1 MASGLKLGIADDNSD
16 LRMLLGQ
23 LITAL
28 GHDVLFS
35 VENGKL
41 MLDACALN
49 QIDVALVDLDMPE
62 LDGLAVADELHHS
75 RKIPVILMSGHADF
89 QEIVRRREPVR
100 AYLRKPFSLQA
111 LREAIESAVWDE
123 DSAE

>member
-1 MASGLKLGIADDNSD
+1 MGTCLRLGIADDNSD

-23 LITAL
+23 LITTL
-28 GHDVLFS
+28 GHHVLIS
-35 VENGKL
+35 VENGRL

-62 LDGLAVADELHHS
+62 VDGLAVADELHNS
-75 RKIPVILMSGHADF
+75 KRIPVILMSGHADF
-89 QEIVRRREPVR
+89 QEIVRRKEPIR

-111 LREAIESAVWDE
+111 LQEAIESAARDHG
-123 DSAE
+123 SGG